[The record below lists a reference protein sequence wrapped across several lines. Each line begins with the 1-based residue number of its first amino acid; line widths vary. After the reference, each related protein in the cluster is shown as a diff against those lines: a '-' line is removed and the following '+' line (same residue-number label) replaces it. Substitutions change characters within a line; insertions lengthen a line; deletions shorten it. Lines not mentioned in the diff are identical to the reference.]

1 MTLTF
6 ILKVLIT
13 ALLGY
18 FTLNTFLKF
27 HFSINRFLM
36 MFFLLG
42 FIFMVYYLDTEKTVE
57 FIIAISIIAVVL
69 TVIYFVYSKKKNYGY
84 FFFNVY
90 RKQYLYVH
98 KKLLELAKK
107 NEVDEKNICH
117 DICKPYLVV
126 FHNTDRKK
134 AKDIVDNLDKIET
147 SKKIKFTMYSYWSI
161 VIFLVLMAILW
172 RF

>member
-36 MFFLLG
+36 MFFLLS
-42 FIFMVYYLDTEKTVE
+42 FFLMVYYLDTEKTVE
-57 FIIAISIIAVVL
+57 FIIAISIIAFTL

-90 RKQYLYVH
+90 RKQYSYIH
-98 KKLLELAKK
+98 KKILNLAKE

-117 DICKPYLVV
+117 DVCKPYLVV
-126 FHNTDRKK
+126 FRNTDRKK
-134 AKDIVDNLDKIET
+134 AKKIVDKLDEIET
-147 SKKIKFTMYSYWSI
+147 SKKIKFTMYSYWVI
-161 VIFLVLMAILW
+161 VIFLVLMAVLW